1 VGTRYIYKKKN
12 LIVAKVIIF
21 NEKKTF
27 FPSYPS
33 KNFTKLPLLR
43 SFHKRHIVTGKGVIE
58 RGTCLWFLRCEGQF
72 CFKGLRVKPAENWFN
87 DGGGIYAFGE
97 VRMATVHG

>member
-1 VGTRYIYKKKN
+1 
-12 LIVAKVIIF
+12 L
-21 NEKKTF
+21 NEAEGLSF
-27 FPSYPS
+27 
-33 KNFTKLPLLR
+33 LR
-43 SFHKRHIVTGKGVIE
+43 NGGVTYVTGKGVIE
-58 RGTCLWFLRCEGQF
+58 RGTYLWFLRCEGQF